1 MDKNIEYYNE
11 NAKAFYDGTVN
22 ADMSLWRDRFES
34 YVVNGG
40 RILDAGCGSGRD
52 SRAFKQHGFSVLAF
66 DASKEMCRMAS
77 KLIDQQVWQMRFDEI
92 EFDEEFNGVW
102 ACASLLH
109 VSVNELPNVLKHIN
123 KALVPEGALYVS
135 FKYGEGCITKGK
147 RSFSNFTEK
156 TIVPILESAGFV
168 VYECGITAD
177 VRPGRNKE
185 KWINAIARK
194 YS

>member
-11 NAKAFYDGTVN
+11 NAEAFFESTVN
-22 ADMSLWRDRFES
+22 ADMSLWREKFES
-34 YVVNGG
+34 YVVDGG

-77 KLIDQQVWQMRFDEI
+77 ELIEQQVWQMRFDEI

-109 VSVNELPNVLKHIN
+109 VPVEGLPDVLNRIN
-123 KALVPEGALYVS
+123 RALIPEGALYVS
-135 FKYGEGCITKGK
+135 FKHGEGCITKGD

-156 TIVPILESAGFV
+156 TIVPLLEGVGFV
-168 VYECGITAD
+168 VHECGITSD
-177 VRPGRNKE
+177 VRPGRDEE
-185 KWINAIARK
+185 KWINVIARK
-194 YS
+194 H